1 MMQVVVSFNFNEGGE
16 CDASCDLSR
25 GVQRP
30 MQENLA
36 KTDFAV
42 EAVSVHV
49 HAHLPIH
56 DVQGDSDG
64 AGNSEGNGNSFTE
77 SLRPRLNSLAESSL
91 SQASSGSLMLSGL
104 LIPKS
109 LSSLVTQTQAD
120 ALLEKSQQS
129 QRSRKGSV
137 TDDSASDMDDVAT
150 YWDDE
155 EKIAYG
161 REKVFSYTGY
171 QLQLPSLIGILY
183 AAARILHL
191 DLLPRDF
198 QL

>member
-64 AGNSEGNGNSFTE
+64 AGNSEGNGNSFRNGDAKEASFEFLHGIAATATQFAGGVIAVSGKFRE
-77 SLRPRLNSLAESSL
+77 FNAEWSADSQIIEFAGHANAGRRSSREEP
-91 SQASSGSLMLSGL
+91 A
-104 LIPKS
+104 I
-109 LSSLVTQTQAD
+109 
-120 ALLEKSQQS
+120 
-129 QRSRKGSV
+129 
-137 TDDSASDMDDVAT
+137 AT
-150 YWDDE
+150 
-155 EKIAYG
+155 
-161 REKVFSYTGY
+161 
-171 QLQLPSLIGILY
+171 LPQGV
-183 AAARILHL
+183 RN
-191 DLLPRDF
+191 R
-198 QL
+198 

>member
-64 AGNSEGNGNSFTE
+64 AGNSEGNGNSFRNGDAKEASFEFLHGIAATATQFAGGVVAVSGKFRE
-77 SLRPRLNSLAESSL
+77 FNAEWSADSQIIEFAGHANAGRRSSREEP
-91 SQASSGSLMLSGL
+91 A
-104 LIPKS
+104 I
-109 LSSLVTQTQAD
+109 
-120 ALLEKSQQS
+120 
-129 QRSRKGSV
+129 
-137 TDDSASDMDDVAT
+137 AT
-150 YWDDE
+150 FPQ
-155 EKIAYG
+155 G
-161 REKVFSYTGY
+161 VRN
-171 QLQLPSLIGILY
+171 
-183 AAARILHL
+183 R
-191 DLLPRDF
+191 
-198 QL
+198 